1 MLLQTPSLLVVGS
14 LVPVVGGVVLASM
27 TEVSFNWLVVST
39 ISKFPVSKDW
49 ENFDFVVTLFLY
61 LFMVDKYGMYH
72 WLQYLPFLNFQYQ
85 RIGDTLTPLYIL

>member
-1 MLLQTPSLLVVGS
+1 MFFSVDLLLQAPSLLVLGS

-49 ENFDFVVTLFLY
+49 ENFDFVVILFIS
-61 LFMVDKYGMYH
+61 
-72 WLQYLPFLNFQYQ
+72 LQV
-85 RIGDTLTPLYIL
+85 R